1 MRIPKCV
8 RDRPWPE
15 PAPAAGQSDFSVSL
29 SWPAADGERLLVG
42 TFLVNRRKHP
52 QGPDFRVICWK
63 KQNRVRILYRDRS
76 GGALEAI
83 DQALRPLH
91 TWASV
96 CYPELSGKDERAL
109 CRWLGVRESRN
120 HGLPEWNAWT
130 EDAAEAERQARRDA
144 RGELGDEDVSLCPEE
159 LPEGLLDYIRR
170 TVLPEDR
177 VLLYK
182 PGNIRG
188 TCFQCRNRVRAEPG
202 QRFRQNELCQ
212 CPRCGAEVAA
222 VLEGGQSFSADY
234 VEDVAALQPGTDGE
248 TVFVRQWHLLRDPT
262 AQWDRLE
269 TRLEEVARYAVRGNR
284 AAKWQHEAKEA
295 DCMRAWRFRL
305 ESWTRVRTVSQVY
318 DGTYY
323 FFAPENWREL
333 LAGTSLRYC
342 DLDGY
347 LTAATE
353 RRKNPIRFLL
363 DWARYP
369 AVEKLWKAGYR
380 QLVHEKIQGISKQ
393 DRKAVRWS
401 RSTIPEAVGVT
412 LGDLKLLPA
421 IEWTASRLSRLT
433 EARQLVREGLLR
445 EGELE
450 DVLGACFDLG
460 AIRPALAHASFHRVA
475 RYLERR
481 NGWTYRDYLAEC
493 GALGLDLSDRAVLF
507 PKDLDA
513 AHARTISQVRYK
525 ADKDREKQFAGQV
538 RKLERLSWAQD
549 GLMIRPAQNEKEL
562 IAEGAYLHHCV
573 GGYAERMANGKT
585 AIFLIRR
592 AEDPDTPFYTLEWQ
606 GGRVVQCRTKQ
617 NKSYEQD
624 PEVSAFVQAWAER
637 VKKARGDAA

>member
-1 MRIPKCV
+1 MRIPESI
-8 RDRPWPE
+8 RDMPWPE
-15 PAPAAGQSDFSVSL
+15 PAFAAGQADFSAFL
-29 SWPAADGERLLVG
+29 SWPVADGERLLVG
-42 TFLVNRRKHP
+42 AFLVNRQKHR
-52 QGPDFRVICWK
+52 QGSDFRVICWK
-63 KQNRVRILYRDRS
+63 KQNRVRILYRDKS
-76 GGALEAI
+76 SGALEAI

-96 CYPELSGKDERAL
+96 CYPELSPKDERAL
-109 CRWLGVRESRN
+109 CRWLGIRESRN

-130 EDAAEAERQARRDA
+130 QDAAEAERQARRDA
-144 RGELGDEDVSLCPEE
+144 RGELRDEDVSLCPQE

-177 VLLYK
+177 VLLYEK
-182 PGNIRG
+182 GNVRG
-188 TCFQCRNRVRAEPG
+188 TCFQCRSRVRAEPG

-222 VLEGGQSFSADY
+222 VLEGGQSFSAGY

-248 TVFVRQWHLLRDPT
+248 TVFIRQWHLLRDPT

-269 TRLEEVARYAVRGNR
+269 TRLDEVARYAVRGNR
-284 AAKWQHEAKEA
+284 AAKWQHEVKEA
-295 DCMRAWRFRL
+295 DCMRAWRHRL
-305 ESWTRVRTVSQVY
+305 ESWTRVKTVSQVY

-323 FFAPENWREL
+323 FFVPGNWREL

-342 DLDGY
+342 GLDGY
-347 LTAATE
+347 LAAATE

-380 QLVHEKIQGISKQ
+380 QLVHEKIQGISRQ

-401 RSTIPEAVGVT
+401 RDTIPEAVGMP
-412 LGDLKLLPA
+412 LRDLKLFPPH
-421 IEWTASRLSRLT
+421 EWTMDRIRRAA
-433 EARQLVREGLLR
+433 EVRGLIQAGLLQERDR
-445 EGELE
+445 EAALCAGYELSF
-450 DVLGACFDLG
+450 VRA
-460 AIRPALAHASFHRVA
+460 ALAHASFHKVS
-475 RYLERR
+475 RYLEVW
-481 NGWTYRDYLAEC
+481 NAQTYRDYLAEC
-493 GALGLDLSDRAVLF
+493 EALGLDLEDRAVLF
-507 PKDLDA
+507 PPNLDA
-513 AHARTISQVRYK
+513 AHARTISQVRY
-525 ADKDREKQFAGQV
+525 REDAARKERFAGQV
-538 RKLERLSWAQD
+538 RRLERWSWARD
-549 GLMIRPAQNEKEL
+549 GLMIRPAQDEQEL

-573 GGYAERMANGKT
+573 GGYAERMAKGRT

-592 AEDPDTPFYTLEWQ
+592 MEDPDTPFYTLEWQ
-606 GGRVVQCRTKQ
+606 DSRVIQCRTKQ

-624 PEVSAFVQAWAER
+624 PEVSAFVRAWAER